1 MTRPDCLSAASKAAT
16 RVHKRL
22 GQFLLALVTVL
33 LPFSALTAVAEARA
47 LNDLTCGSGQT
58 LLISQTTYIHRL
70 EVAQGCTLAAPNGY
84 SLTLTVNGIE
94 TGQRL
99 TATGGAATAIQPGTY
114 RGDVVLTV
122 AQANTVSWQG
132 LLFPF
137 RQALYVDSSGIVRAR
152 SVLAAVLGGVLTA
165 TTASNV
171 RIISTGEAFNG
182 IYVAGGSYLLEHP
195 MISFQGNGRSDFV
208 GYGAAIVGTGEGT
221 KLVVDHAFINNTGA
235 VRTAIVAEGGANV
248 IVKNSTIAVHDG
260 VLPSDYVPTVDLAY
274 MESAP
279 WMLSIAGNVRATNLL
294 GVDTKATYINSS
306 LSSEGWGVLSS
317 DVGQDG
323 QLTAIDSTL
332 INTGNEGGYGSYAIG
347 DAVERFLGTTFNV
360 ATYASIIRG
369 GTVFYGDSTPTAVA
383 QLNSALDLGLSAP
396 ELAQLPVRATV
407 INSRRFGVMWHGPG
421 AVTVT
426 GGTLFRTQEATF
438 LDKGQAVAIT
448 VDGSQGARL
457 LPANGT
463 LLQLMEND
471 DPGPVMV
478 NGKLVNAG
486 VYTEPSGL
494 PVKDSSFDVTAV
506 HSSDA
511 VATFSQIA
519 LTGNFFN
526 GMRGDMNMVLTLNK
540 ARLTGVISASLA
552 RHAVSTITSANY
564 QQLGEVSNTPSPVI
578 NNGVIVTLNAGSR
591 WTVTG
596 TSYLSKLVLAPGA
609 TLTAPPGYT
618 LTLTVDGVARPIV
631 AGQSY
636 SGNIVLTVH
645 S

>member
-1 MTRPDCLSAASKAAT
+1 MRKRP
-16 RVHKRL
+16 
-22 GQFLLALVTVL
+22 GQLLLVLVTVL
-33 LPFSALTAVAEARA
+33 LPCSALTAVAEARA
-47 LNDLTCGSGQT
+47 LTDLTCGSGQT
-58 LLISQTTYIHRL
+58 LLISQTIYMHRL
-70 EVAQGCTLAAPNGY
+70 TVAQGCTLAAPDGY

-122 AQANTVSWQG
+122 AQANAISWQG

-137 RQALYVDSSGIVRAR
+137 RQALYVDNSGIVRAR
-152 SVLAAVLGGVLTA
+152 SVLAALLGGVLTA

-171 RIISTGEAFNG
+171 RLVSTGEAFNG

-221 KLVVDHAFINNTGA
+221 RLVVDHAFINNSGA
-235 VRTAIVAEGGANV
+235 VRTAVVAEGGANV
-248 IVKNSTIAVHDG
+248 IVKNSTIAVRDG
-260 VLPSDYVPTVDLAY
+260 ILPADYVPTVDLAY

-294 GVDTKATYINSS
+294 GVNTKATYINST

-323 QLTAIDSTL
+323 QLTAINSTL
-332 INTGNEGGYGSYAIG
+332 INTGSEGGYGSYAIG
-347 DAVERFLGTTFNV
+347 DAVERFLGTTFDV

-383 QLNSALDLGLSAP
+383 QLNSALDLGLSAH

-438 LDKGQAVAIT
+438 LDKGQAVTIT

-526 GMRGDMNMVLTLNK
+526 GMRGDMNMVLTFNK

-552 RHAVSTITSANY
+552 RHAVSTITSAHY

-578 NNGVIVTLNAGSR
+578 NNGVIVTLNAGSG

-609 TLTAPPGYT
+609 TLTAPAGHT
-618 LTLTVDGVARPIV
+618 LALTVDGVPTPIV
-631 AGQSY
+631 SGQSY
-636 SGNIVLTVH
+636 SGNIVLAVR
-645 S
+645 

>member
-1 MTRPDCLSAASKAAT
+1 MSMTRLDDLPAADGAAT
-16 RVHKRL
+16 RVRKRL
-22 GQFLLALVTVL
+22 GQLLLVLVTVS

-47 LNDLTCGSGQT
+47 LTDLTCGSGQT
-58 LLISQTTYIHRL
+58 LLISQTIYMHRL
-70 EVAQGCTLAAPNGY
+70 TVAQDCTLAAPDGY
-84 SLTLTVNGIE
+84 SLTLTVNGVE

-122 AQANTVSWQG
+122 AQANAVSWQG

-137 RQALYVDSSGIVRAR
+137 RQALYVDNSGIVRAR

-165 TTASNV
+165 TTASNIRLV
-171 RIISTGEAFNG
+171 STGEAFNG
-182 IYVAGGSYLLEHP
+182 VYVAGGSYLLEHP

-248 IVKNSTIAVHDG
+248 IVKNSTIAVRDG

-294 GVDTKATYINSS
+294 GVNTKATYINST

-332 INTGNEGGYGSYAIG
+332 INTENEGGYGSYAIG

-383 QLNSALDLGLSAP
+383 QLNAALNLGLSAR

-407 INSRRFGVMWHGPG
+407 INSRCFGVMWHGPG
-421 AVTVT
+421 AVTVN

-438 LDKGQAVAIT
+438 LDKGQAVTIT

-471 DPGPVMV
+471 DPGPVFV

-494 PVKDSSFDVTAV
+494 PAKDSSFDVTAV

-511 VATFSQIA
+511 VATFSHIA

-526 GMRGDMNMVLTLNK
+526 GMRGDMNMVLTFNK
-540 ARLTGVISASLA
+540 ASLTGVISASLA
-552 RHAVSTITSANY
+552 RHAVREHHHLSQLSAVGRSEQY
-564 QQLGEVSNTPSPVI
+564 
-578 NNGVIVTLNAGSR
+578 A
-591 WTVTG
+591 
-596 TSYLSKLVLAPGA
+596 LSG
-609 TLTAPPGYT
+609 
-618 LTLTVDGVARPIV
+618 D
-631 AGQSY
+631 
-636 SGNIVLTVH
+636 
-645 S
+645 